1 MEFSNKWVKKFLVRA
16 KMYRR
21 KITKEDKNV
30 PTPEEIKRILGIGQD
45 MYVQKDHRPETCFNF
60 DETAV
65 TYAIGPTHVYCPK
78 DQDRATHLGV
88 SDMKVRITATIAV
101 CSTGHFAPTMF
112 IIKHSV
118 SSEKRPDQTKMRVI
132 PDLLK
137 KSGFTTNDGWQM
149 KMWEKEMTKKNKTD
163 IHKVNYLIHSVSG
176 HVITS
181 QVKAWNDTVR
191 MCMWYELIMLPIRN
205 RLGKML
211 MWCDNCGSHLT
222 QAVKNV
228 ITECDI
234 DVAYLPKNMTSE
246 LQVLDLVVNGPLK
259 AHIRRKR
266 AMRLFDAFQE
276 YKLKRELNT
285 AIKFVAP
292 APSMIEGIRDLILL
306 FEDQFTH
313 EKFRECINRS
323 FIATGTLPE
332 SLIVDTDVPVFKSF
346 KRESA
351 YGTMSMIPKGTK
363 SVLEFDNVLNDT
375 NSASN
380 ASPANEEEH
389 DVESALFEFYAA
401 VDIDISNTMSDSDDE

>member
-1 MEFSNKWVKKFLVRA
+1 
-16 KMYRR
+16 MYRR

-30 PTPEEIKRILGIGQD
+30 PTPEEIKRILGIGQNI
-45 MYVQKDHRPETCFNF
+45 YIEKGHRPETCFNF

-78 DQDRATHLGV
+78 DQDRATHVGV

-101 CSTGHFAPTMF
+101 CSTGDFAPTMF

-118 SSEKRPDQTKMRVI
+118 SSENRPDQTKMRVI

-137 KSGFTTNDGWQM
+137 KNGFTANDGWQL
-149 KMWEKEMTKKNKTD
+149 KTWVKEMTIKNKTD
-163 IHKVNYLIHSVSG
+163 VHKVNYLIHSDSG
-176 HVITS
+176 HVVTS

-191 MCMWYELIMLPIRN
+191 MCMWFELVMLPIRN
-205 RLGKML
+205 KLGKML

-228 ITECDI
+228 IKECDV
-234 DVAYLPKNMTSE
+234 DVAYLPKNMTAE

-259 AHIRRKR
+259 AHIRSKR
-266 AMRLFDAFQE
+266 AMRLYDAFQE
-276 YKLKRELNT
+276 FKLNREQNANIT
-285 AIKFVAP
+285 FVAP

-306 FEDQFTH
+306 FEYQFKQ
-313 EKFRECINRS
+313 EKFKECINRS

-332 SLIVDTDVPVFKSF
+332 KLLVDTDVPVFKYF

-351 YGTMSMIPKGTK
+351 CGTMSMIPKGTK
-363 SVLEFDNVLNDT
+363 KLIESDVVLNDV
-375 NSASN
+375 NRASGN
-380 ASPANEEEH
+380 VAPANEEEH
-389 DVESALFEFYAA
+389 DVETALFEFYAA
-401 VDIDISNTMSDSDDE
+401 VDIDVNDTLSDSDDE